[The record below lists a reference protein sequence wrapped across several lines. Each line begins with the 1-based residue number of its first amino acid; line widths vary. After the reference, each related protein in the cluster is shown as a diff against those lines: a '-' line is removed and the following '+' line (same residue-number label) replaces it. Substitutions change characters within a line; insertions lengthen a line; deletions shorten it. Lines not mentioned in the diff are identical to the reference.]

1 MGMSTR
7 TSRATGGAK
16 PSTGRGGSAR
26 GLRAQPAALG
36 RTKYREAYRA
46 IQERILRGDF
56 RPGQRVTIE
65 VLARELGMSPTP
77 VREALRQ
84 LEAEG
89 VVTYRPH
96 AGARLVDIDPKV
108 YGELLSVRAVLEG
121 WATALAAPRL
131 SRATLVRLRE
141 LNRHMREAVQRG
153 DLAAFDRL
161 NRRFHR
167 ALYRPC
173 GHRLLVELLE
183 GLRARTDLV
192 RRTVFP
198 FIPHRGLQSVD
209 EHDQLLDLV
218 EQGASP
224 EAVEQFARQH
234 KLRTLEAFLRWEA
247 SLRQALP
254 GRGGRTGGP

>member
-7 TSRATGGAK
+7 TSRTTGARLLTGAG
-16 PSTGRGGSAR
+16 GRAR
-26 GLRAQPAALG
+26 GSLAQDAG
-36 RTKYREAYRA
+36 VSRTKYREAYRA
-46 IQERILRGDF
+46 LQERILRGDF

-96 AGARLVDIDPKV
+96 AGARLVNIDPKA
-108 YGELLSVRAVLEG
+108 YAELLSVRAVLEG

-131 SRATLVRLRE
+131 SRVTLVRLRE
-141 LNRHMREAVQRG
+141 LNRRMREAVQKG

-224 EAVEQFARQH
+224 EAVERFAREH
-234 KLRTLEAFLRWEA
+234 KLRTLEAFLRWGA
-247 SLRQALP
+247 SLGQELP
-254 GRGGRTGGP
+254 GRGGGKGGP

>member
-7 TSRATGGAK
+7 TSRTTGARPLAGAG
-16 PSTGRGGSAR
+16 GRAR
-26 GLRAQPAALG
+26 APLAQDAGLS

-46 IQERILRGDF
+46 IQERILRGGF

-96 AGARLVDIDPKV
+96 AGARLVDIDPKA
-108 YGELLSVRAVLEG
+108 YAELLSVRAVLEG

-141 LNRHMREAVQRG
+141 LNRRMREAVQKG

-173 GHRLLVELLE
+173 GHRLLTELVE

-218 EQGASP
+218 ERAASP
-224 EAVEQFARQH
+224 EAVERFAREH
-234 KLRTLEAFLRWEA
+234 KLRTLEAFLRWGA
-247 SLRQALP
+247 PRRQELP
-254 GRGGRTGGP
+254 GRGGGKSGP

>member
-1 MGMSTR
+1 MGL
-7 TSRATGGAK
+7 
-16 PSTGRGGSAR
+16 STGATR
-26 GLRAQPAALG
+26 

-46 IQERILRGDF
+46 IQERILRGEF

-77 VREALRQ
+77 VREAVRQ

-96 AGARLVDIDPKV
+96 AGARVAEIDPKA

-131 SRATLVRLRE
+131 NRAALDRLRD
-141 LNRHMREAVQRG
+141 LNRRMREAIRKG
-153 DLAAFDRL
+153 DLGTFDRL
-161 NRRFHR
+161 NRRFHQ

-173 GHRLLVELLE
+173 GHGLLVELLE

-192 RRTVFP
+192 RRSVFP
-198 FIPHRGLQSVD
+198 FIPHRGLESVD
-209 EHDQLLDLV
+209 EHDRLVDLV
-218 EQGASP
+218 EHGAP
-224 EAVEQFARQH
+224 AHVVEAFARQH
-234 KLRTLEAFLRWEA
+234 KLRTLEAFLRWGVTPTA
-247 SLRQALP
+247 GTLP
-254 GRGGRTGGP
+254 LRGGRSGP

>member
-1 MGMSTR
+1 MGMSTG
-7 TSRATGGAK
+7 TSRATGGELPARK
-16 PSTGRGGSAR
+16 GGPAR
-26 GLRAQPAALG
+26 GPRGQPAGLR

-46 IQERILRGDF
+46 IQERILRGEF

-65 VLARELGMSPTP
+65 LLARELGMSPTP
-77 VREALRQ
+77 VREAVRQ

-89 VVTYRPH
+89 VLTYRPH
-96 AGARLVDIDPKV
+96 AGARLVDIDPKA
-108 YGELLSVRAVLEG
+108 YAELLSVRAVLEG

-131 SRATLVRLRE
+131 SRATLFRLRE
-141 LNRHMREAVQRG
+141 LNRRMRDAVRRG
-153 DLAAFDRL
+153 DLGTFDRL

-173 GHRLLVELLE
+173 GHRLLTELVE
-183 GLRARTDLV
+183 GLRARTDLL

-218 EQGASP
+218 ERGASP
-224 EAVEQFARQH
+224 EVVEHFARQH
-234 KLRTLEAFLRWEA
+234 KHRTLEAFLQWGTSRGQE
-247 SLRQALP
+247 LP
-254 GRGGRTGGP
+254 GRGGEKGGP